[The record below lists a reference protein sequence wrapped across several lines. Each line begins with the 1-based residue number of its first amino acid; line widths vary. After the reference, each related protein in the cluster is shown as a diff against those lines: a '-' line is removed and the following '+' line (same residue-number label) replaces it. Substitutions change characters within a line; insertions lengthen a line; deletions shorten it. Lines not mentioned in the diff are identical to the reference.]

1 MQKLV
6 FTIYCLISFLLFL
19 PLAAQAETPRSN
31 KDLLK
36 LSLDELLD
44 IKVTSVAKKEQKLA
58 DTAAA
63 VFVIS
68 QEDIRR
74 SGHRTLPE
82 LLRMVPGIEVANI
95 SASSWAVTSRG
106 LNEEFARRL
115 LVLIDGRS
123 IYSPLFSGVY
133 WDSHNPLLE
142 DIDRI
147 EVVRGPGGTLWGA
160 NAVNGVINV
169 ITKKAQD
176 PQGGFLEAGAGS
188 EEKGF
193 GSLRYGGQFGKT
205 THYRGYVKYFNRDD
219 FKFSDGSDGAD
230 EWDAAQGGFR
240 IDTELTDKAL
250 FTFQGDFYDGNNGQ
264 TSSPLQSLTAPFTAV
279 ENQENT
285 FSGGNLMARLEHDLS
300 PTSDYIFQFYYD
312 RAKRETSRFGQIID
326 TVDLDFQ
333 YRFEW
338 STNQEIVWGVGQ
350 RFVSDN
356 LNGGLTTTL
365 TPGTELNMVTS
376 GFVQDEISLLEDRVR
391 LTLGSKFEWNSYSG
405 FEVQPSA
412 RALWNPAEKHTLWT
426 AVSRAVRTP
435 SRFETDARLNIAAFT
450 SGPNTFLTSIFS
462 KDDFQT
468 EELLAYELGYRF
480 KPISNVSLDVAAFY
494 HDYDNLA
501 TVESIGSIFETTP
514 SPAHTVLASQFD
526 NQMEGE
532 IFGVEVAAQWQVKDW
547 WRIHSA
553 FTWMEVELFLKSGS
567 TDTVTE
573 SDEGNSPE
581 IDFSIRSQ
589 MDLPYNLEF
598 DAALYFVD
606 ELESLNID
614 SISRLDVRLGW
625 KFSDDC
631 DLSGVV
637 QNIQDSSHLEFSGI
651 SGLTSTEVERGG
663 YGLVRCKF

>member
-169 ITKKAQD
+169 ITKKAKD
-176 PQGGFLEAGAGS
+176 TQGGFLEAGAGS

-230 EWDAAQGGFR
+230 EWDAA
-240 IDTELTDKAL
+240 
-250 FTFQGDFYDGNNGQ
+250 
-264 TSSPLQSLTAPFTAV
+264 
-279 ENQENT
+279 
-285 FSGGNLMARLEHDLS
+285 
-300 PTSDYIFQFYYD
+300 
-312 RAKRETSRFGQIID
+312 
-326 TVDLDFQ
+326 
-333 YRFEW
+333 
-338 STNQEIVWGVGQ
+338 
-350 RFVSDN
+350 
-356 LNGGLTTTL
+356 
-365 TPGTELNMVTS
+365 
-376 GFVQDEISLLEDRVR
+376 
-391 LTLGSKFEWNSYSG
+391 
-405 FEVQPSA
+405 
-412 RALWNPAEKHTLWT
+412 
-426 AVSRAVRTP
+426 
-435 SRFETDARLNIAAFT
+435 
-450 SGPNTFLTSIFS
+450 
-462 KDDFQT
+462 
-468 EELLAYELGYRF
+468 
-480 KPISNVSLDVAAFY
+480 
-494 HDYDNLA
+494 
-501 TVESIGSIFETTP
+501 
-514 SPAHTVLASQFD
+514 
-526 NQMEGE
+526 
-532 IFGVEVAAQWQVKDW
+532 
-547 WRIHSA
+547 
-553 FTWMEVELFLKSGS
+553 
-567 TDTVTE
+567 
-573 SDEGNSPE
+573 
-581 IDFSIRSQ
+581 
-589 MDLPYNLEF
+589 
-598 DAALYFVD
+598 
-606 ELESLNID
+606 
-614 SISRLDVRLGW
+614 
-625 KFSDDC
+625 
-631 DLSGVV
+631 
-637 QNIQDSSHLEFSGI
+637 
-651 SGLTSTEVERGG
+651 
-663 YGLVRCKF
+663 